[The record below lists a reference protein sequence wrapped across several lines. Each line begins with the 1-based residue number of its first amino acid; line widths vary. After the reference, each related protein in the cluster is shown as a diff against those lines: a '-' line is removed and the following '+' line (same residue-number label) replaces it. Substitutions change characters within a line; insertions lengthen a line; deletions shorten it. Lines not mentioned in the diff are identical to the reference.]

1 MIKINHLLC
10 ARLATN
16 LTLFVFTLFILG
28 VVLSTADLFLDWD
41 ILPDGIQRY
50 AELAIVIFGIVA
62 SLLVVSS
69 FLCSLMVLA
78 EFAAKRVGIQGKELR
93 FNRKKSTI
101 LLVAIISILIAFL
114 ALQTIDEY
122 REENRLAKNRIEFQ
136 EKLDKQSKALAESLS
151 QMVTLFPSSLL
162 QAIENK
168 QVFKIK
174 PKYEEDE
181 LIKFLNAISVSLP
194 QQPGIALLIPATPP
208 YKYGKISF
216 MSDNKYGYDPY
227 KTEGQQFFIQ
237 FPNEVEKEIVETLF
251 QGKTQMLKASLKGN
265 FIDNSEPSA
274 WGILKF
280 NDKIVALIFLI
291 QHIEG
296 YGRVRDEIFH
306 SGPEILISN

>member
-1 MIKINHLLC
+1 MIKINHLVC

-28 VVLSTADLFLDWD
+28 VVFATADTFLDWD
-41 ILPDGIQRY
+41 ILPSGIQKY
-50 AELAIVIFGIVA
+50 AELLIAIFGIIA

-78 EFAAKRVGIQGKELR
+78 EFAAKRVGIQGKELQ
-93 FNRKKSTI
+93 FNRKKFTI
-101 LLVAIISILIAFL
+101 LLIVIISILFAFL

-122 REENRLAKNRIEFQ
+122 REESRLAENRVEIQ

-151 QMVTLFPSSLL
+151 QIVTLFPSNIL

-168 QVFKIK
+168 KVLKIK
-174 PKYEEDE
+174 PKDKEDE

-194 QQPGIALLIPATPP
+194 QQPGIALLIPAMPP

-216 MSDNKYGYDPY
+216 MSDHRYGYDPE
-227 KTEGQQFFIQ
+227 KTEGRQFFMQ
-237 FPNEVEKEIVETLF
+237 FPNEVENEMVEALF
-251 QGKTQMLKASLKGN
+251 QGKTQMLKTSLKGN

-280 NDKIVALIFLI
+280 NGKIIALIFLI
-291 QHIEG
+291 QRIEG
-296 YGRVRDEIFH
+296 YEQVRDEIFH
-306 SGPEILISN
+306 SGSEILISN

>member
-41 ILPDGIQRY
+41 ILPNGIQRY
-50 AELAIVIFGIVA
+50 AELLIVIFGIVA

-78 EFAAKRVGIQGKELR
+78 EFAAKRVGIQGKELH
-93 FNRKKSTI
+93 FNRKKFTI
-101 LLVAIISILIAFL
+101 LLVAIISIFIAFL

-151 QMVTLFPSSLL
+151 QIVTFFPSSLL

-168 QVFKIK
+168 QVFKIT
-174 PKYEEDE
+174 PKDEEDE
-181 LIKFLNAISVSLP
+181 LIKFLNAISISLP

-216 MSDNKYGYDPY
+216 MSDKGR
-227 KTEGQQFFIQ
+227 QFFMQ
-237 FPNEVEKEIVETLF
+237 FPNEVENEIVETLF

-296 YGRVRDEIFH
+296 YGRVRDEIFN
-306 SGPEILISN
+306 SGSEILISN